1 MIPDFGH
8 GVVIVGDVMLDR
20 FVYGASGRLSPEAP
34 VPVVRKTRETIM
46 AGGAGNVARNV
57 AALGGKPVLL
67 GLIGTD
73 RAGDELAAVVDPQA
87 RLVRSPDWRTIVKM
101 RVVAQQQHIVR
112 IDDEAPR
119 PATEGE
125 AAALL
130 AGLAESLPKARV
142 LILSDY
148 GKGVLTPAL
157 CARAIA
163 MAREAGALC
172 VVDPK
177 GRDYAPYAGADYVTP
192 NASEL
197 AEATGL
203 PTGTDAEVEAAG
215 RALLA
220 RVNIGAV
227 IATRSEKGLMLIPR
241 DAPVVVSRAT
251 AQQVFDVSGA
261 GDTVIAT
268 LALALAADAPLPV
281 ALQLANLA
289 AGVVV
294 AKLGTAVCSFAEVE
308 HAMRVSNGS
317 GGVLGHAAA
326 AHILREWQAEGLRV
340 GFANGCFDIL
350 HAGHVRML
358 REARQHCDRL
368 VVALNDDASVS
379 RLKGPTRPI
388 NPLED
393 RAAVLAG
400 LDPVDAVTWFG
411 EDTPLELIMKLRP
424 DRLFKGADY
433 TIDTVVG
440 AKEIRA
446 WGGETVLLDLFPGRS
461 TTRIVKRAGTGQKA
475 EAEAEA

>member
-1 MIPDFGH
+1 MIPDFDH

-34 VPVVRKTRETIM
+34 VPVVRKTRETVM
-46 AGGAGNVARNV
+46 AGGAGNVARNI
-57 AALGGKPVLL
+57 AALGGQPVLF
-67 GLIGTD
+67 GLAGTD
-73 RAGDELAAVVDPQA
+73 TAGDELTAVVGPQA
-87 RLVRSPDWRTIVKM
+87 RLVRSADWRTIVKM

-119 PATEGE
+119 PATDAET
-125 AAALL
+125 ASLL

-148 GKGVLTPAL
+148 GKGALTPAL
-157 CARAIA
+157 CARAIS
-163 MAREAGALC
+163 MARDAGALC

-177 GRDYAPYAGADYVTP
+177 GRDYTHYAGADYVTP

-197 AEATGL
+197 AEVTGL

-220 RVNIGAV
+220 RVGIGAV

-241 DAPVVVSRAT
+241 DGPVVVSRAT
-251 AQQVFDVSGA
+251 AQEVFDVSGA

-268 LALALAADAPLPV
+268 LALSLAAEAPLPE
-281 ALQLANLA
+281 AMQLANLA

-294 AKLGTAVCSFAEVE
+294 AKLGTAVCSFAELE
-308 HAMRVSNGS
+308 HATRISSGS
-317 GGVLGHAAA
+317 GGVLSHSAAVY
-326 AHILREWQAEGLRV
+326 ILREWQSEGLRV

-358 REARQHCDRL
+358 REARRHCDRL

-379 RLKGPTRPI
+379 RLKGPARPI

-411 EDTPLELIMKLRP
+411 EDTPLELIMMLRP

-433 TIDTVVG
+433 TIKTVVG

-446 WGGETVLLDLFPGRS
+446 WGGETVLLDLLPGRS
-461 TTRIVKRAGTGQKA
+461 TTGIVSRAGNGRAA
-475 EAEAEA
+475 EGGA